1 MKAENV
7 SDRISILFIVSF
19 HSQRLEESLCLHIE
33 VFGKVHSEESINEH
47 EFISFSI
54 S

>member
-1 MKAENV
+1 MKAEDV
-7 SDRISILFIVSF
+7 SDRISILSVISF

-33 VFGKVHSEESINEH
+33 VFSKVHSEESINER
-47 EFISFSI
+47 ESISFSI

>member
-1 MKAENV
+1 MKAEDV
-7 SDRISILFIVSF
+7 SDKISVLFIVSF

-33 VFGKVHSEESINEH
+33 IFGKVHSEESNNEH

>member
-1 MKAENV
+1 M
-7 SDRISILFIVSF
+7 SDRISVLSVVSF

-33 VFGKVHSEESINEH
+33 VFGKVHSEESINEC